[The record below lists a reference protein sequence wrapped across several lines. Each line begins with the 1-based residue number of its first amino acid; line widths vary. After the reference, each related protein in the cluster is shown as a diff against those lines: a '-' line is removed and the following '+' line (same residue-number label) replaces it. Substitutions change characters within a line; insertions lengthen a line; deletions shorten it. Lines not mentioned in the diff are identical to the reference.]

1 MAEHTRSSITIEAA
15 PAEVMAVISD
25 FARYPEWT
33 GEVKEA
39 EILATDDQGR
49 AERVRLVLDAGAIK
63 DDHTLQYTWGGPG
76 QVSWSLVK
84 SQMLRTLDGSYTLVP
99 VQGGKATVHFSESA
113 PDAILVEGRT
123 ASGEWKQLGTTSVA
137 KKVGTYDVALDPS
150 IAFDQARLTMQGQ
163 WMKADEITFSGLT
176 TLGLRRY
183 YAASAG
189 IPSPHDICG
198 GVSTRCDA
206 YTDLLRDAALQQLH
220 AVFIGAAA
228 CAVIAAVVALVGL
241 RPFRDPND
249 GNVSQLL
256 A

>member
-99 VQGGKATVHFSESA
+99 VQGGKATEVTVVAGGHGSTSTK
-113 PDAILVEGRT
+113 PGDAIR
-123 ASGEWKQLGTTSVA
+123 A
-137 KKVGTYDVALDPS
+137 YALP
-150 IAFDQARLTMQGQ
+150 AR
-163 WMKADEITFSGLT
+163 
-176 TLGLRRY
+176 R
-183 YAASAG
+183 
-189 IPSPHDICG
+189 
-198 GVSTRCDA
+198 
-206 YTDLLRDAALQQLH
+206 
-220 AVFIGAAA
+220 
-228 CAVIAAVVALVGL
+228 
-241 RPFRDPND
+241 
-249 GNVSQLL
+249 
-256 A
+256 